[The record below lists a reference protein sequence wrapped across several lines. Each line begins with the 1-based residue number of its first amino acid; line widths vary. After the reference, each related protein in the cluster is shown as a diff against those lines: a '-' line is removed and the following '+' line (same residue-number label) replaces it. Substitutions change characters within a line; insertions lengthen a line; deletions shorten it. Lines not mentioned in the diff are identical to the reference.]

1 MERHAKE
8 QYIQAQRLRE
18 EEEKKELEYAMAS
31 GSMPALPLSEEFKL
45 IETSG
50 QDLLGVK
57 RPRKSALGV
66 SNGATAVIVTQDDD
80 MQGNEEYT
88 KYPVIVSI
96 FISNLIE
103 KEEAEKVENI
113 RPRKWVR
120 VSEPTIFSDL
130 LFKCPNLFNP
140 IKMADL
146 KPIKLPN
153 VIEPYSSPRL
163 SFANQCESQQHLP
176 NHRKRQNL

>member
-50 QDLLGVK
+50 QDVLGVK

-66 SNGATAVIVTQDDD
+66 SNGATAEVIETQDDG

-103 KEEAEKVENI
+103 KEEAEKVGQGNGF
-113 RPRKWVR
+113 R
-120 VSEPTIFSDL
+120 VSEPTIISMIYCSNALTFL
-130 LFKCPNLFNP
+130 
-140 IKMADL
+140 I
-146 KPIKLPN
+146 
-153 VIEPYSSPRL
+153 
-163 SFANQCESQQHLP
+163 Q
-176 NHRKRQNL
+176 